1 MHAPLDYLP
10 RYHDRLHAQFPLIRA
25 FADKRVINLCS
36 SSSHK
41 SLDVTSVK
49 RYSTRLCNHP
59 VILYFCDFSDNVSE
73 FPSCDVGKV
82 CKYFPSQSSFLRF
95 YNKIGYFA
103 LCNQGHVH
111 FIHSFPHHFANS
123 VILFIKI
130 ASFALL
136 MNPPA
141 ALACPPVSSE
151 IPSSILPRNSLAFRL
166 EALIDIFILS
176 SLDAIP
182 IKILSL

>member
-10 RYHDRLHAQFPLIRA
+10 RYHDRLHAQFPLICA
-25 FADKRVINLCS
+25 FADKRIIDLCGP
-36 SSSHK
+36 SSHK
-41 SLDVTSVK
+41 SLNVTRVK
-49 RYSTRLCNHP
+49 RYSKRLCNHLI
-59 VILYFCDFSDNVSE
+59 ILYLCDLSDKVPE
-73 FPSCDVGKV
+73 LASCNARKI
-82 CKYFPSQSSFLRF
+82 CKYLPSQSSFLRF

-111 FIHSFPHHFANS
+111 FIHSFPYNFANS

-166 EALIDIFILS
+166 EALIEIFILS
-176 SLDAIP
+176 SLDAMP